1 MGSFTNG
8 QRADGT
14 TNGQIY
20 ENGIANGQQNGQ
32 TNVLDMIVLGLNS
45 GTSMVRDI
53 ALSAK

>member
-53 ALSAK
+53 ARSAK